1 MRLWRIAHR
10 KYALDRHCSGA
21 AMYGGRWNP
30 IGLPALYCGSTIAIT
45 SLEKLVHLGTTPWPP
60 LVLVAVDLPDASAV
74 YAPDT
79 EVLPDGWDALP
90 LSTTAQSFGGDWLRR
105 GDTLTMKIPSVI
117 VPEEANFVINPMHP
131 DYPQVQL
138 TALRPFSFD
147 RRLAK

>member
-1 MRLWRIAHR
+1 
-10 KYALDRHCSGA
+10 
-21 AMYGGRWNP
+21 MYGGRWNP
-30 IGLPALYCGSTIAIT
+30 IGLPALYCGGTIAVT
-45 SLEKLVHLGTTPWPP
+45 SLEKLVHLGTTPYPP

-117 VPEEANFVINPMHP
+117 VPEEANFVINPLHP

>member
-30 IGLPALYCGSTIAIT
+30 IGLPALYCGGTIAIT
-45 SLEKLVHLGTTPWPP
+45 SFEKLVHLGTTPWPP

-79 EVLPDGWDALP
+79 EMLPDGWDALP
-90 LSTTAQSFGGDWLRR
+90 LSTTAQSFGGAWLRR

-117 VPEEANFVINPMHP
+117 VPEEANFVINPLHP

>member
-30 IGLPALYCGSTIAIT
+30 IGLPALYCGGTIAIT

>member
-30 IGLPALYCGSTIAIT
+30 IGLPALYCGGTIAIT

-79 EVLPDGWDALP
+79 EMLPDGWDALP

-117 VPEEANFVINPMHP
+117 VPEEANFVINPLHP

>member
-30 IGLPALYCGSTIAIT
+30 IGLPALYCGGTIAIT

-117 VPEEANFVINPMHP
+117 VPEEANFVINPLHP